1 MACKKKEW
9 FAEWF
14 DTSYYHIL
22 YQNRND
28 EEAKRFIQALLGVLK
43 LTPNS
48 SLLDLACGKGRH
60 AVTLNSSGHRVLGVD
75 LSAQSIAA
83 AKGFENSNLSFAVHD
98 MRKAIQGET
107 FDCVFN
113 LFTSFGYF
121 DSHEENERVCEA
133 IYKMLKPGGQLVI
146 DFMNATKVI
155 NNIVEKE
162 QKSLNGIDFNISR
175 KYTGTH
181 ILKEIRFVD
190 KGEHY
195 HFTERVQTIDREQF
209 VKLLAP
215 YFNIKFTFGSFDLDE
230 YIPEKS
236 ERLIIIASRKL

>member
-1 MACKKKEW
+1 MQKKEW

-60 AVTLNSSGHRVLGVD
+60 AVTLNSSGHKVLGVD

>member
-1 MACKKKEW
+1 MQKKEW

-121 DSHEENERVCEA
+121 DSHEENEQVCEA

-162 QKSLNGIDFNISR
+162 RKSLNGIDFNISR

-190 KGEHY
+190 NGEHY

-230 YIPEKS
+230 YMPEKS

>member
-1 MACKKKEW
+1 MQKKEW

>member
-1 MACKKKEW
+1 MQKKEW

-209 VKLLAP
+209 VKLLVP

>member
-1 MACKKKEW
+1 MQKKEW

-83 AKGFENSNLSFAVHD
+83 AKVFENSNLSFAVHD

>member
-1 MACKKKEW
+1 MQKKEW

-209 VKLLAP
+209 VKLLV
-215 YFNIKFTFGSFDLDE
+215 I
-230 YIPEKS
+230 
-236 ERLIIIASRKL
+236 

>member
-1 MACKKKEW
+1 MQKKEW

-83 AKGFENSNLSFAVHD
+83 AKGFELSL
-98 MRKAIQGET
+98 I
-107 FDCVFN
+107 
-113 LFTSFGYF
+113 
-121 DSHEENERVCEA
+121 
-133 IYKMLKPGGQLVI
+133 
-146 DFMNATKVI
+146 
-155 NNIVEKE
+155 
-162 QKSLNGIDFNISR
+162 
-175 KYTGTH
+175 H
-181 ILKEIRFVD
+181 I
-190 KGEHY
+190 
-195 HFTERVQTIDREQF
+195 
-209 VKLLAP
+209 
-215 YFNIKFTFGSFDLDE
+215 
-230 YIPEKS
+230 
-236 ERLIIIASRKL
+236 

>member
-1 MACKKKEW
+1 MQKKEW

-83 AKGFENSNLSFAVHD
+83 AKVFENSNLSFAVHD

-209 VKLLAP
+209 VKLLVP